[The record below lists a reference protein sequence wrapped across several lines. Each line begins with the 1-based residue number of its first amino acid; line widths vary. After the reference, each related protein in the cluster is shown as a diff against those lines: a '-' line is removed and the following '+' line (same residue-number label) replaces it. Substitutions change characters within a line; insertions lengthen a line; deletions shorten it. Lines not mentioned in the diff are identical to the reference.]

1 MRWSPRR
8 WGYAVAASLVIQLA
22 LLFYLGERPKRP
34 PPRERFGASIDLA
47 ADAWATEQLGQLP
60 TLRDPALF
68 ALPSRQGFSGRAWL
82 TFAALD
88 HRAAEWAEPP
98 AWLELETPQ
107 LMRAFYE
114 QVATNAPGPLLVA
127 DKPLPRLGW
136 AGTPVPAV
144 PLRDRSE
151 CQTEGGLAGRPF
163 LTPLELPSWQYGGI
177 LSNSVVQVLV
187 DREGRTLSATL
198 LPPGSGLPEA
208 DRYAV
213 QTAAGAR
220 YRPAPRSAREDRS
233 PSLAWGTLVFRWDT
247 IPVGTTNAAGEG
259 R

>member
-1 MRWSPRR
+1 VRWSPRR

-47 ADAWATEQLGQLP
+47 ADPWAAEQLGQLP

-82 TFAALD
+82 TFAALE
-88 HRAAEWAEPP
+88 HRAAEWAELP

-114 QVATNAPGPLLVA
+114 QVATNTPGPLLVA

-163 LTPLELPSWQYGGI
+163 LTPLELPSWQYSG
-177 LSNSVVQVLV
+177 
-187 DREGRTLSATL
+187 ATL
-198 LPPGSGLPEA
+198 LPPGSGLSEA
-208 DRYAV
+208 DHYAV

-247 IPVGTTNAAGEG
+247 IPAGTTNAAGEG